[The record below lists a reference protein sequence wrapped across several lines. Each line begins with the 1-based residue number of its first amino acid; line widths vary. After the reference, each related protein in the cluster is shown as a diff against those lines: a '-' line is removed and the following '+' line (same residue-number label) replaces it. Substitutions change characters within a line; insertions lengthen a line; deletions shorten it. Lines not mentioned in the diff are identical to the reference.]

1 MTLRSTR
8 SPSVVRT
15 KNSYSYISSPCLNT
29 VKLHT
34 VDVIYMIARNSWNKD
49 ANEMDRCSPF
59 YNARLPLCFLAK
71 FLHPFEMCGI
81 LKPRYVLESC
91 IIAQEE
97 ARFLKKK
104 WGSCFV
110 REDRRSPTLIARP
123 DPRWIWTRGVA
134 SLVQDCRASQSET
147 EIKLFN
153 TNCHLETASARSNC
167 RIPRMLG
174 RERKEN
180 KIDPPF

>member
-1 MTLRSTR
+1 MQMRWTGVRHFITHVSL
-8 SPSVVRT
+8 SV
-15 KNSYSYISSPCLNT
+15 SSPNFCIPSRC
-29 VKLHT
+29 VEF
-34 VDVIYMIARNSWNKD
+34 WNPD
-49 ANEMDRCSPF
+49 TCS
-59 YNARLPLCFLAK
+59 NR
-71 FLHPFEMCGI
+71 
-81 LKPRYVLESC
+81 VLLLRRRRDSL
-91 IIAQEE
+91 
-97 ARFLKKK
+97 RRR

-123 DPRWIWTRGVA
+123 DPRWTRGVA

-167 RIPRMLG
+167 RISRMLG

-180 KIDPPF
+180 KIHRFNSLHLFLSGFVFSSKSCSFFHKVTRFNFVSSRNGKGK

>member
-34 VDVIYMIARNSWNKD
+34 VDVIYMIARNSWNRD

-71 FLHPFEMCGI
+71 FLHPFEMRGI

-97 ARFLKKK
+97 ARFLKKTVGVVFRQG
-104 WGSCFV
+104 GSSQPHADCAAGP
-110 REDRRSPTLIARP
+110 SL
-123 DPRWIWTRGVA
+123 DPRR
-134 SLVQDCRASQSET
+134 C
-147 EIKLFN
+147 
-153 TNCHLETASARSNC
+153 
-167 RIPRMLG
+167 IPRPRLS
-174 RERKEN
+174 RVPIRDWN
-180 KIDPPF
+180 QIV